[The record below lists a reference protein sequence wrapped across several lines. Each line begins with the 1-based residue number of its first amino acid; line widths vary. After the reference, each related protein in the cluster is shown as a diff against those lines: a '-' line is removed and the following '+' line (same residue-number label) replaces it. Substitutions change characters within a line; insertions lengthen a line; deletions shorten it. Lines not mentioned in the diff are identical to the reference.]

1 MPLDNN
7 YTQKPDGLAAQATAA
22 LHRRDV
28 SQCHGAEGADT
39 PRDGNTG
46 GTLRQSVDI
55 IKENQTDQGDPEK
68 ALPQTTPPTS
78 AGRKSRAKE
87 TKDDMSQFLK
97 LWFFDWLSLTIPN
110 GVNGKGTKAE
120 GLRGERE
127 NEEAS
132 KRLFT
137 WATLQGLHVQRI
149 GKGTD
154 KYLGAAHMAF
164 QPTDKDRVASIR
176 DGHSKNMPNIEL
188 TGADGRCAELAPLA
202 LHELGPTL
210 IARADTS
217 WDVSQAGLLC
227 DLYDLLCKMAVKHGM
242 APPRIEGTEEA
253 GRTIYFGEGEASV
266 KIYEKSFERLAKGKI
281 DAADLDENLVR
292 IEFTFRPKKGKKA
305 GLAKIANEQGA
316 GALLTTTRWVRKL
329 TEQIAVMTKQ
339 AREDQ
344 AELAVGRV
352 TSTPDVRRPQEMA
365 KAAVQQY
372 RRTLCNGAIS
382 QIVQDDFE
390 GDWRAAEI
398 DPELVIER
406 ICNMVRTEVGP
417 AAHELCDQHGVLGVM
432 ALEEEADRQKEL
444 LDVWMDEQRKRTN
457 AAMAMLE
464 AAAREARRACGVRE
478 RVAA

>member
-1 MPLDNN
+1 MPLDNE
-7 YTQKPDGLAAQATAA
+7 YTQKLNGLAAQATAA

-28 SQCHGAEGADT
+28 SQAHGAESADT
-39 PRDGNTG
+39 PRSGNTG
-46 GTLRQSVDI
+46 GTLRQSADI
-55 IKENQTDQGDPEK
+55 VRENQTNQGDPEK
-68 ALPQTTPPTS
+68 ALPQTTPPKS

-110 GVNGKGTKAE
+110 GVDGKGTKAE

-202 LHELGPTL
+202 LHELGPVL
-210 IARADTS
+210 IARADSS
-217 WDVSQAGLLC
+217 WDVSQAGLFD
-227 DLYDLLCKMAVKHGM
+227 DLYELLCKMSVKHGM
-242 APPRIEGTEEA
+242 AAPRVEGTDEA

-281 DAADLDENLVR
+281 EEADLDENLVR

-305 GLAKIANEQGA
+305 GLAKIANEHGA

-329 TEQIAVMTKQ
+329 TEKIAVMTKQ

-352 TSTPDVRRPQEMA
+352 TETPDVRRPQEMA

-382 QIVQDDFE
+382 QIVQDDWE
-390 GDWRAAEI
+390 GDWRAALV
-398 DPELVIER
+398 DPELVVDR
-406 ICNMVRTEVGP
+406 VCDMVRDEIEAT
-417 AAHELCDQHGVLGVM
+417 AYDLCEQHGVLSVKS
-432 ALEEEADRQKEL
+432 LEDEADRQKSL
-444 LDVWMDEQRKRTN
+444 LDVWMTEQRKRTDT
-457 AAMAMLE
+457 AILKLTM
-464 AAAREARRACGVRE
+464 AARAARTECGVRE
-478 RVAA
+478 PEAA